1 MKRSLLNR
9 KRGYKG
15 FTLVELLVVIAIIG
29 ILVGLLLPAVQA
41 AREAAR
47 RMQCTNNLKNFALA
61 FHTFHDA
68 NRKFPIGGTGNSA
81 ATAVPQTWRQ
91 TWTMYIWPYIEQGNL
106 AAASNL
112 KERFHVPPNTVYFTL
127 NGTTGKQIP
136 IYYCPSENGTRDQN
150 VGMHQRVRGNY
161 VLNWGNVWYGQ
172 RDTDPVLYT
181 TAPSS
186 KAPFNNINGD
196 RTRPGTVTFGSISDG
211 TSNTLF
217 MSEYLMAK
225 SPGDND
231 WRGDI
236 HNDDGVFRFHTLL
249 TPNTSSPDLI
259 QNGWYQNT
267 GDPRMPAATA
277 STVNGRAAQ
286 RNAARSRH
294 TGGVNAARC
303 DGSIGFVSDSVDLIT
318 WQTMG
323 SMDGGEVGSIDN

>member
-1 MKRSLLNR
+1 MLKKLHGRV
-9 KRGYKG
+9 G

-29 ILVGLLLPAVQA
+29 ILVGLLLPAVQS

-61 FHTFHDA
+61 MHNFHDA

-81 ATAVPQTWRQ
+81 ATAIPQTWRQ
-91 TWTMYIWPYIEQGNL
+91 TWVMYLWPYIEQTNL
-106 AAASNL
+106 ANTSNYR
-112 KERFHVPPNTVYFTL
+112 ERFHVAPNTIGNTL
-127 NGTTGKQIP
+127 NGTTGRRVP
-136 IYYCPSENGTRDQN
+136 IYLCPSDTGTVDQN
-150 VGMHQRVRGNY
+150 VGFFQRTRGNY
-161 VLNWGNVWYGQ
+161 VVNWGNVWYGQ
-172 RDTDPVLYT
+172 RDNDPVLYAL
-181 TAPSS
+181 APSS
-186 KAPFNNINGD
+186 KAPFNNTNGD
-196 RTRPGTVTFGSISDG
+196 RTRPAKVTFASVTDG

-225 SPGDND
+225 SANDND

-259 QNGWYQNT
+259 ANGWFQVTN
-267 GDPRMPAATA
+267 DPAMPAATA
-277 STVNGRAAQ
+277 STINGRAAQ

-303 DGSIGFVSDSVDLIT
+303 DGSIGFVSNSVSLLI
-318 WQTMG
+318 WQAMG
-323 SMDGGEVGSIDN
+323 SMDGGEVASIDD

>member
-61 FHTFHDA
+61 FQTFHDA
-68 NRKFPIGGTGNSA
+68 NRKFPIGGTNNSA
-81 ATAVPQTWRQ
+81 ATAVPRTWRQ
-91 TWTMYIWPYIEQGNL
+91 TWTMHIWPYIEQGNL
-106 AAASNL
+106 AAASNMM
-112 KERFHVPPNTVYFTL
+112 ERFHVPPNTVYDTL
-127 NGTTGKQIP
+127 NGTTGRQIP
-136 IYYCPSENGTRDQN
+136 IYYCPSDNGTRDQN
-150 VGMHQRVRGNY
+150 VGRHQRVRGNY
-161 VLNWGNVWYGQ
+161 VMNWGNVWYGQ
-172 RDTDPVLYT
+172 PDNSNPPPLPGR
-181 TAPSS
+181 
-186 KAPFNNINGD
+186 APFFNLNGN
-196 RTRPGTVTFGSISDG
+196 RSTPGKVTFGSITDG
-211 TSNTLF
+211 TSNTLL

-225 SPGDND
+225 SSGDND

-259 QNGWYQNT
+259 QNGWFQVT
-267 GDPRMPAATA
+267 GDPMMPAAA
-277 STVNGRAAQ
+277 GAQQ

-303 DGSIGFVSDSVDLIT
+303 DGSIGFVSNSVGRDYPCQHVFIDFA
-318 WQTMG
+318 QQFIAPE
-323 SMDGGEVGSIDN
+323 GEAPAEP

>member
-1 MKRSLLNR
+1 MIRIPVR
-9 KRGYKG
+9 RRG

-47 RMQCTNNLKNFALA
+47 RMQCSNNLKNFALA

-68 NRKFPIGGTGNSA
+68 NRKFPIGSTGNSS
-81 ATAVPQTWRQ
+81 ATAVPRTWRQ
-91 TWTMYIWPYIEQGNL
+91 TWTMHIWPFIEQGNL
-106 AAASNL
+106 HAASNMM
-112 KERFHVPPNTVYFTL
+112 ERFHVPPNTIYNTL
-127 NGTTGKQIP
+127 NGTTGRQIP
-136 IYYCPSENGTRDQN
+136 IYYCPSETGTRDQN

-161 VLNWGNVWYGQ
+161 VVNWGNVWYGQ
-172 RDTDPVLYT
+172 RDADPVLYN
-181 TAPSS
+181 PSR
-186 KAPFNNINGD
+186 APFFHVNGN
-196 RTRPGTVTFGSISDG
+196 RSTPGNVTFGSISDG
-211 TSNTLF
+211 TSNTLL

-259 QNGWYQNT
+259 ANGWFQQT
-267 GDPRMPAATA
+267 GDPAMPAATA

-303 DGSIGFVSDSVDLIT
+303 DGSIGFVTSNVSLAV
-318 WQTMG
+318 WQAMG
-323 SMDGGEVGSIDN
+323 SMDGGEVASIDN

>member
-1 MKRSLLNR
+1 MIRIPVR
-9 KRGYKG
+9 RRG

-68 NRKFPIGGTGNSA
+68 NRRFPIGSTGNSA

-91 TWTMYIWPYIEQGNL
+91 TWTMHIWPFIEQGNL
-106 AAASNL
+106 FAQSNMR
-112 KERFHVPPNTVYFTL
+112 ERFHVPPNTVYNTL
-127 NGTTGKQIP
+127 NGTTGRQIP
-136 IYYCPSENGTRDQN
+136 IYYCPSETGTRDQN
-150 VGMHQRVRGNY
+150 VGTHQRVRGNY
-161 VLNWGNVWYGQ
+161 VVNWGNAWYGQ
-172 RDTDPVLYT
+172 RDSDPVLYN
-181 TAPSS
+181 AS
-186 KAPFNNINGD
+186 KAPFFHVNGN
-196 RTRPGTVTFGSISDG
+196 RATPGTVTFGSISDG
-211 TSNTLF
+211 TSNTLL

-225 SPGDND
+225 SAGDND

-259 QNGWYQNT
+259 ANGWFQVT
-267 GDPRMPAATA
+267 GDPAMPAATA

-303 DGSIGFVSDSVDLIT
+303 DGSIGFVSSNVSLVV
-318 WQTMG
+318 WQAMG
-323 SMDGGEVGSIDN
+323 SMDGGEIGSIDN